1 MVLLWWKVKV
11 LNHKNGNAVWA
22 VFPCLYNDPSATS
35 STFPAACV
43 SVHFLY
49 SCPPLPL
56 SLPLFLSLSL
66 SSSSPTVVD
75 GLLTVLCSGRRL
87 LLSVQPFL
95 GPIGSRC
102 VAGTQWQQPFM
113 ERENVCV
120 CMHVRQPVTKMWYF
134 FFSVCSGAL
143 FNTCSHVFG
152 CVGRVFFCPCDSTRC
167 AQALFSEGWT
177 HMRHTPKRLW
187 THKKCT
193 TIMKLNL
200 WLIVRLWCWF
210 WLFYSC
216 TVYKAGEMC
225 SQPRL
230 NKPLWWVLKHLNT
243 VSRWWIQSSDI
254 SF

>member
-1 MVLLWWKVKV
+1 MQFELF
-11 LNHKNGNAVWA
+11 
-22 VFPCLYNDPSATS
+22 FPCLYNHPSATS
-35 STFPAACV
+35 STFSAACV

-66 SSSSPTVVD
+66 SSSSPTVVE
-75 GLLTVLCSGRRL
+75 GLLTVLWKEAFIECSALPEANRIQMCCRHTTTAAIYG
-87 LLSVQPFL
+87 
-95 GPIGSRC
+95 
-102 VAGTQWQQPFM
+102 
-113 ERENVCV
+113 ERECV
-120 CMHVRQPVTKMWYF
+120 CMHVRQPVTKMWFF

-167 AQALFSEGWT
+167 TQALFSEGWT
-177 HMRHTPKRLW
+177 HMRHAPKRLRHIFAVPHAIKKNQKSLW

-193 TIMKLNL
+193 TIMKVNL

-216 TVYKAGEMC
+216 TVYKAGETC

-230 NKPLWWVLKHLNT
+230 NKPLWWVLKRSNT
-243 VSRWWIQSSDI
+243 MSRWWIQSSDI

>member
-1 MVLLWWKVKV
+1 MCCR
-11 LNHKNGNAVWA
+11 H
-22 VFPCLYNDPSATS
+22 T
-35 STFPAACV
+35 TTAAI
-43 SVHFLY
+43 Y
-49 SCPPLPL
+49 
-56 SLPLFLSLSL
+56 
-66 SSSSPTVVD
+66 
-75 GLLTVLCSGRRL
+75 G
-87 LLSVQPFL
+87 
-95 GPIGSRC
+95 
-102 VAGTQWQQPFM
+102 
-113 ERENVCV
+113 ERECV

-177 HMRHTPKRLW
+177 HMRHAPKRLW

-216 TVYKAGEMC
+216 TVYKAGETC
-225 SQPRL
+225 SQLRL

>member
-1 MVLLWWKVKV
+1 MQFELF
-11 LNHKNGNAVWA
+11 
-22 VFPCLYNDPSATS
+22 FPCLYNHPSATS

-102 VAGTQWQQPFM
+102 VAGTQRQQPFM

-120 CMHVRQPVTKMWYF
+120 CMW
-134 FFSVCSGAL
+134 
-143 FNTCSHVFG
+143 
-152 CVGRVFFCPCDSTRC
+152 D
-167 AQALFSEGWT
+167 
-177 HMRHTPKRLW
+177 
-187 THKKCT
+187 
-193 TIMKLNL
+193 NL
-200 WLIVRLWCWF
+200 WQRC
-210 WLFYSC
+210 
-216 TVYKAGEMC
+216 
-225 SQPRL
+225 
-230 NKPLWWVLKHLNT
+230 
-243 VSRWWIQSSDI
+243 DI
-254 SF
+254 SSSQCALELFLTRVWLRGTCIFLPMWQHQMRSGTIFWRMDTHETRTKTFVNTQKMYNNHETELVANC

>member
-1 MVLLWWKVKV
+1 MQFELF
-11 LNHKNGNAVWA
+11 
-22 VFPCLYNDPSATS
+22 FPCLYNHPSATS

-102 VAGTQWQQPFM
+102 VAGTQRQQPFM

-120 CMHVRQPVTKMWYF
+120 CMW
-134 FFSVCSGAL
+134 
-143 FNTCSHVFG
+143 
-152 CVGRVFFCPCDSTRC
+152 D
-167 AQALFSEGWT
+167 
-177 HMRHTPKRLW
+177 
-187 THKKCT
+187 
-193 TIMKLNL
+193 NL
-200 WLIVRLWCWF
+200 WQRC
-210 WLFYSC
+210 
-216 TVYKAGEMC
+216 
-225 SQPRL
+225 
-230 NKPLWWVLKHLNT
+230 
-243 VSRWWIQSSDI
+243 DI
-254 SF
+254 SSSQCALDLFLTRVHMCLAAWDVYFSAHVTAPDALRHYFLKDGHTWDTHQNVCEHTKNVQQSWNWTCG